1 MASRRRNLPAPPRVV
16 CADLAA
22 PAPRTVRHWLRL
34 TDDEVA
40 PTVLQVEA
48 PSRVE
53 WSSLWPDR
61 PDLRVVFSLEPGDG
75 GSDVHWALYAD
86 EPLPG
91 PEYTRH
97 VARRVSTLVFADLRY
112 TYGQ

>member
-1 MASRRRNLPAPPRVV
+1 M
-16 CADLAA
+16 CQDLAA
-22 PAPRTVRHWLRL
+22 PVPRTVRHWLRL

-40 PTVLQVEA
+40 PTVLSTDGET
-48 PSRVE
+48 RVE

-61 PDLRVVFSLEPGDG
+61 PDLRVVFTLEPGDG
-75 GSDVHWALYAD
+75 GSDVQWVLCAE

-97 VARRVSTLVFADLRY
+97 VARRISTLVFADLRY
-112 TYGQ
+112 AYGQ

>member
-1 MASRRRNLPAPPRVV
+1 MCR
-16 CADLAA
+16 DLAA
-22 PAPRTVRHWLRL
+22 PGPRAVRHWLRL

-40 PTVLQVEA
+40 PHVLSLDDA
-48 PSRVE
+48 TRVE

-61 PDLRVVFSLEPGDG
+61 PDLRVIFTLEPGDG
-75 GSDVHWALYAD
+75 GSDVQWVLYAA

-91 PEYTRH
+91 PQYTRH

>member
-1 MASRRRNLPAPPRVV
+1 M

-22 PAPRTVRHWLRL
+22 HTPRTVRHWLRL

-61 PDLRVVFSLEPGDG
+61 PDLRVVFSLEPGGG
-75 GSDVHWALYAD
+75 GSDVHWCLSAA
-86 EPLPG
+86 EPPPPPG

-97 VARRVSTLVFADLRY
+97 VARRISTLVFADLRY
-112 TYGQ
+112 AYGQ